1 MIEQKLV
8 SETSDWQIEMTR
20 IATKH
25 HVIVCW
31 VAIILNPL
39 WFVIDYYTMLNQW
52 ENFLIIRLAVALFTF
67 IAVFFR
73 NKIKISTEALIF
85 IPVFGIAIQNAY
97 MWSFMDVPMFQ
108 KHAFA
113 YIALFIGVGMLAL
126 WKPIWSILVLVLTL
140 LANIFFLKMFSIL
153 SFQEILINGGL
164 LVATVA
170 LFSAVLIQSRYSLTK
185 KEIIA
190 RLKLIES
197 NKILELQKNIIE
209 EKNKDITDSINYAKK
224 IQEAIL
230 PSFALKQKLFPE
242 AFILFLPRDIV
253 SGDFYWYSE
262 KNGKKIIAAV
272 DCTGH
277 GVPGAFM
284 SMIANVFLNQIVN
297 EKGLTKPSDI
307 LNQLRELIIEALKQ
321 TGTSGENQDGMDI
334 SLLSI
339 DNESGLAEYAG
350 ANNPLWIIRNETQDA
365 NSSPSVIEIK
375 GNKQPIGIYSGPAT
389 PFTNHEIK
397 LNTGDFLY
405 LFTDGFAD
413 QIGGPLEKKY
423 KHKNFKEL
431 VISVNQNT
439 AIEQE
444 SIFSKTT
451 KEWKGVLDQTD
462 DILVIGIKI

>member
-85 IPVFGIAIQNAY
+85 IPGFCIAIQNAY

-170 LFSAVLIQSRYSLTK
+170 HFRQ
-185 KEIIA
+185 
-190 RLKLIES
+190 
-197 NKILELQKNIIE
+197 
-209 EKNKDITDSINYAKK
+209 
-224 IQEAIL
+224 
-230 PSFALKQKLFPE
+230 F
-242 AFILFLPRDIV
+242 
-253 SGDFYWYSE
+253 
-262 KNGKKIIAAV
+262 
-272 DCTGH
+272 
-277 GVPGAFM
+277 
-284 SMIANVFLNQIVN
+284 
-297 EKGLTKPSDI
+297 
-307 LNQLRELIIEALKQ
+307 
-321 TGTSGENQDGMDI
+321 
-334 SLLSI
+334 
-339 DNESGLAEYAG
+339 
-350 ANNPLWIIRNETQDA
+350 
-365 NSSPSVIEIK
+365 
-375 GNKQPIGIYSGPAT
+375 
-389 PFTNHEIK
+389 
-397 LNTGDFLY
+397 
-405 LFTDGFAD
+405 
-413 QIGGPLEKKY
+413 
-423 KHKNFKEL
+423 
-431 VISVNQNT
+431 
-439 AIEQE
+439 
-444 SIFSKTT
+444 
-451 KEWKGVLDQTD
+451 
-462 DILVIGIKI
+462 